1 MSFPFRL
8 YTAGAVRAALLALL
22 AAPAIPVAAQPSVT
36 FTPTMIPLPD
46 AFPTNLTVADV
57 TGDGRNDVVLGETWC
72 GLDCELRVLPQTAGG
87 FLGPVVAYPS
97 PWAQDVAVGDFDDD
111 GLADVLVNDGQLLQF
126 YFETQGGTLVP
137 GVARGPFHPA
147 MTIATGDLNRDG
159 RADLA
164 GIRYLAAT
172 PAPHEIDV
180 YRQKAGGGFDLS
192 TLPFEG
198 IESCAFCRIRI
209 DDLDGDGRPD
219 LHLLDEA
226 RRLQVFYQEAD
237 GSFVQTTYGI
247 EELGFD
253 PYWLV
258 PGQFDDDPEP
268 ELAAVGFY
276 PDPSQPGQPRFPL
289 FIVDQVEP
297 RRWAIGRTVS
307 LEIGFHLHDVA
318 DLDGDGRSD
327 LVGITF
333 AGVGSHQARIYLQTE
348 AGDLRPTQQFDL
360 PWGNFQSP
368 SIEIADL
375 SQDGLPDVAIAVDNF
390 GLVTLIRTNG
400 SSKAP
405 PPELFPAAIPGFG
418 FTVRIS
424 GGSTAIPGTLVNAC
438 IPETVCV
445 SGAVPQRAE
454 VFLRVV
460 GPKGN
465 GRLWPTLVKFS
476 TSRVDVWVHQLAT
489 GAVRH
494 YRLPGAAP
502 GKDVLPGLF
511 DRNGFDPP
519 AGTQASSL
527 AAAAATAPPPP
538 AGGDSWIIRGD
549 YRVRARITTPSGTQR
564 VREEIACIAETLCL
578 SGAIPGR
585 SEVFVRLVGPK
596 PNGYLWP
603 TIVKFTTST
612 VEVWIEQISTGEA
625 RYYRLEGA
633 APGQDRLDGLFDRNG
648 FQ

>member
-8 YTAGAVRAALLALL
+8 HTAGAVQAALLSLL
-22 AAPAIPVAAQPSVT
+22 VAPAIPMAAQPAVT
-36 FTPTMIPLPD
+36 FTPTQIPLPG
-46 AFPTNLTVADV
+46 ASPTYLTVADV
-57 TGDGRNDVVLGETWC
+57 TGDGRNDVVLGEAWC
-72 GLDCELRVLPQTAGG
+72 GQDCELRVLPQTAGG
-87 FLGPVVAYPS
+87 FLGPAVEYPS
-97 PWAQDVAVGDFDDD
+97 PRAQDVAVGDFDDD
-111 GLADVLVNDGQLLQF
+111 GLNDVLVNDGQLLQF

-147 MTIATGDLNRDG
+147 MTTATGDLNRDG

-164 GIRYLAAT
+164 AIRYLPAT

-180 YRQKAGGGFDLS
+180 YRQKAGGGFDRS

-219 LHLLDEA
+219 LHLLDET

-237 GSFVQTTYGI
+237 GGFVQTTYGI

-276 PDPSQPGQPRFPL
+276 PDPSTPGQARFPL
-289 FIVDQVEP
+289 FIVDQVKP
-297 RRWAIGRTVS
+297 RQWAIRRTVS
-307 LEIGFHLHDVA
+307 LELGFHLHDVA

-333 AGVGSHQARIYLQTE
+333 AGVGSHQARVYLQTE
-348 AGDLRPTQQFDL
+348 TGDLRPTQQFDL
-360 PWGNFQSP
+360 PWGNFQGP

-375 SQDGLPDVAIAVDNF
+375 NQDGLPDVAIAVDNF
-390 GLVTLIRTNG
+390 GLVTLMRTDG

-494 YRLPGAAP
+494 YRLAGAVP
-502 GKDVLPGLF
+502 RKDILPGLF
-511 DRNGFDPP
+511 DRNGFVPV
-519 AGTQASSL
+519 AGAQASEVL
-527 AAAAATAPPPP
+527 ATAATAPPPP
-538 AGGDSWIIRGD
+538 AEGELWFLRGD
-549 YRVRARITTPSGTQR
+549 YRVRARITTPAGSQS
-564 VREEIACIAETLCL
+564 VRQEIACIDETLCL

-612 VEVWIEQISTGEA
+612 VEVWIEQLSTGES